1 MIWDL
6 IFDSTDG
13 SLIIACAS
21 THYYYLMVGYM
32 FLFFSHFWWKNLHIE
47 VEFAAF
53 VGFFYFLQGTNPCR

>member
-32 FLFFSHFWWKNLHIE
+32 FLFFPIFGGKICILK
-47 VEFAAF
+47 
-53 VGFFYFLQGTNPCR
+53 